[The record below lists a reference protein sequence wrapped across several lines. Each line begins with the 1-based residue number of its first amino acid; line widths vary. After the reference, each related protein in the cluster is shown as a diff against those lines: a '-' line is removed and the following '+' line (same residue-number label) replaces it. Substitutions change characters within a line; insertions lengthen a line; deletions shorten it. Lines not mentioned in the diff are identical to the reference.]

1 MCHTIVDMTTSSPH
15 LAQRIAEEA
24 SNHEIISL
32 DAPVSGGDSGAKA
45 ATLSIMVGGDEN
57 AFKMILPLL
66 QLMGKEIAHMG
77 GPGAGQHTKVCNQI
91 LVAGTMIG
99 VCESLL
105 YASRLGLDE
114 QSVINLIGKGQ
125 PVPG

>member
-1 MCHTIVDMTTSSPH
+1 MKLS
-15 LAQRIAEEA
+15 
-24 SNHEIISL
+24 
-32 DAPVSGGDSGAKA
+32 VSMHRFPAVTQVQKA

-114 QSVINLIGKGQ
+114 QSVINLIGRGQ